1 MYSRALRRRSRRSQT
16 VKDTR
21 PTTSC
26 LNDGEHDFNGGDCS
40 WPYCLCPRYDAI
52 PTATA
57 AADMS
62 GSDTPRCDAYEIRDG
77 IRYVSVP
84 RSDLPNWSDFA
95 RQLECEVAEYKA
107 GFAAANELA
116 DLATRELAQSQARCA
131 EVEKDSARYRFL
143 RLHRRWAFDNRHLSD
158 AELDAAIDA
167 ALKEPR

>member
-84 RSDLPNWSDFA
+84 RSDLPNWSSFA
-95 RQLECEVAEYKA
+95 RQLE
-107 GFAAANELA
+107 
-116 DLATRELAQSQARCA
+116 RELAQSQARCA
-131 EVEKDSARYRFL
+131 ELEKAL
-143 RLHRRWAFDNRHLSD
+143 R
-158 AELDAAIDA
+158 ELLPFHEGWHTGKHVAGQWLEAQEKAKAALDA